1 MERDLTG
8 EVFRRIKESGLSIE
22 QLRTVTPIWG
32 LVEEHYDE
40 QREKDVFDPLVD
52 YIAES
57 IIQAAVVSGEDAAS
71 QLRDIA
77 GDTEPVS
84 ADEGTIRGDPGD
96 NSYEAADQE
105 GRALQNLVHA
115 SEPDNAEDE
124 LRLWFRDRCNSSCR
138 GSTAPSI
145 WSSLEGPE

>member
-8 EVFRRIKESGLSIE
+8 EVFRRVKEAGLSIE
-22 QLRTVTPIWG
+22 QLRTVTPIWA
-32 LVEEHYDE
+32 LVEKHYDE

-71 QLRDIA
+71 QLHDIA

-84 ADEGTIRGDPGD
+84 ADKGTIRGDLGD

-115 SEPDNAEDE
+115 SERDNAEDE
-124 LRLWFRDRCNSSCR
+124 LRLWFREQV
-138 GSTAPSI
+138 
-145 WSSLEGPE
+145 SLE